1 MSAHRPALETAARL
15 GYAGRGF
22 VYVIV
27 GAFAVL
33 AAMGS
38 GGAKGQ
44 KGALQKVLEQPLG
57 EVLLALVALGFLCF
71 SVWRVLQ
78 AFLDADHNGREP
90 KALARRAVYGFT
102 AVIYIGLAVGTV
114 SIILGMDG
122 GKGGDSAARD
132 WTAFAMA
139 KPFGRWLVAAVGAVV
154 AGTGIAFALRGC
166 KRDFEPL
173 LSLNATARSW
183 VVPLGRAGFVA
194 RGAVFLLIAWFLVRA
209 ALHANAREAHGLGGA
224 LRALQDEPYGS
235 ALLGMAA
242 LGLFAFGLFQF
253 ATAVY
258 RRIEAP
264 TVREAAQE
272 AEQGAR
278 SMVREGR

>member
-1 MSAHRPALETAARL
+1 MSSERPALETAARM
-15 GYAGRGF
+15 GYAGRGA
-22 VYVIV
+22 VYLII

-33 AAMGS
+33 AALGS
-38 GGAKGQ
+38 GRAKGQ

-57 EVLLALVALGFLCF
+57 EVLLAVVALGFLCF

-114 SIILGMDG
+114 SIILGLDG
-122 GKGGDSAARD
+122 GKGGDAAARD

-139 KPFGRWLVAAVGAVV
+139 KPLGRWLVAAVAAVV
-154 AGTGIAFALRGC
+154 AGTGVAFALRGC
-166 KRDFEPL
+166 KRDFEPRL
-173 LSLNATARSW
+173 AVSATARAW

-194 RGAVFLLIAWFLVRA
+194 RGLVFLLVAWFLVEA
-209 ALHANAREAHGLGGA
+209 ALHANSREAHGLGGA
-224 LRALQDEPYGS
+224 LRALQDEPFGS
-235 ALLGMAA
+235 ALLGIAA

-258 RRIEAP
+258 RRIDAP
-264 TVREAAQE
+264 TVREAAQD
-272 AEQGAR
+272 AERGAR
-278 SMVREGR
+278 GIVGDAG